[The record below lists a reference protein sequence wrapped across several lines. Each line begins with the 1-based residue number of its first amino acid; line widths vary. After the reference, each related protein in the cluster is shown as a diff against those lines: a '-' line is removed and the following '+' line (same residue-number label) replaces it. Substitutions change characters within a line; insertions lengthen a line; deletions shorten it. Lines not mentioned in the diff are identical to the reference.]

1 MNYDLLHTP
10 NHHILSIAMNVASRY
25 KRQNCN
31 QVMVNGSYVTKARKI
46 TLHSH
51 KSKKS
56 WFCSPAGRQRETEK
70 SKVVWKEN
78 RQLGLLPLHWTQMRK
93 CFRTTHKATNAKSGP
108 GIHDLCACSSLQ
120 SEAKEKIAIHYGLK
134 CMHLRMKLDSFVDM
148 ESILIYI

>member
-25 KRQNCN
+25 KLQNCN

-46 TLHSH
+46 MLHSQ

-56 WFCSPAGRQRETEK
+56 WFRSPAGRQRETEK

-78 RQLGLLPLHWTQMRK
+78 RLLGLLPLH
-93 CFRTTHKATNAKSGP
+93 
-108 GIHDLCACSSLQ
+108 
-120 SEAKEKIAIHYGLK
+120 
-134 CMHLRMKLDSFVDM
+134 
-148 ESILIYI
+148 